1 METHFKLVWTNLVS
15 ERRYDRIAKH
25 LAECRSRCNAVATEI
40 RLDVE
45 NDTHA
50 RKKQKLEEGD
60 LSQDPEGTLK
70 LLQSYWECQYLKDM
84 RQALLADYKEVL
96 VSKKYKVRALI
107 LARSRVPCLI
117 SPKGQDGQNIQRG
130 GNCGQG
136 DEPLGD
142 NGAAVPKEQPAAG
155 GGAVPLHGQQGA
167 GANDF
172 CKHYLRCPWP

>member
-117 SPKGQDGQNIQRG
+117 SPFLSIS
-130 GNCGQG
+130 
-136 DEPLGD
+136 
-142 NGAAVPKEQPAAG
+142 AG
-155 GGAVPLHGQQGA
+155 
-167 GANDF
+167 
-172 CKHYLRCPWP
+172 